1 MMRAQDEWAMTA
13 ELARLK
19 LNDTEALRLA
29 REAERMRELFHVM
42 SRAHVDH
49 LEPTTHA
56 LAQGNRVREDGVDA
70 FDAVDDLV
78 AASSESEDS
87 FFLIPNVL

>member
-1 MMRAQDEWAMTA
+1 MTA
-13 ELARLK
+13 ELAGLK
-19 LNDTEALRLA
+19 LDDSETLRLA

-42 SRAHVDH
+42 SRANVDH

-56 LAQGNRVREDGVDA
+56 LAQGNRVREDQVEA

-78 AASSESEDS
+78 ASSPELRDG